1 MYLSKLSAE
10 QKDLFLDLSIHAAN
24 SDLKV
29 TSEELDIIDEY
40 CFEMRL
46 EESRKE
52 AMRDLDTVLQEL
64 KKITNEREQNMILI
78 EICALLLGDGVY
90 DTMEKDFVKKIQSI
104 FEISDSKIERMLNSI
119 NQLLTIYY
127 NLNELIEN

>member
-52 AMRDLDTVLQEL
+52 VKRDLDTVLQEL

>member
-10 QKDLFLDLSIHAAN
+10 QKELFLDLSIHAAN

-52 AMRDLDTVLQEL
+52 AKRDLDTVLHEL